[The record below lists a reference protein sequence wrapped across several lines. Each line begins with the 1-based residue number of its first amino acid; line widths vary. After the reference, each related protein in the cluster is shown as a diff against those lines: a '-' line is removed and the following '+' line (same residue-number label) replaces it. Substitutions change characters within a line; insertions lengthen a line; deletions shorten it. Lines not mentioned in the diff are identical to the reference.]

1 MSNIHELT
9 TDHKI
14 KLKKPMGCFDNL
26 GEVCEI
32 VKIDTDE
39 NVINFRFGVDGV
51 HLGVMSGDELEKY
64 FDVIEPA
71 VAPDDYE
78 WHPYG
83 FIDGYQVMYHALK
96 NGSISMETTY
106 DGDGTIS
113 VVYEHPENP
122 YRQIKNGQR
131 GRFYCEDL
139 KVAFFKL
146 KKTYYDKLYEDI
158 QEEVMLD
165 FVKNKDKLEPVEV
178 NEQQDAMIDNVKL
191 TIRIFSIAV
200 CVLLYVAAWVWFI
213 ITARDD
219 SDNWDSPV
227 HAVFLFWIILH
238 VVFLIELILWVWC
251 QKEVIKMGDFK
262 VGDEVYFA
270 WYGEPYTVKSGI
282 ITEIKCLG
290 DLTYIMIQD
299 SITHG
304 LYMVLL
310 EEIYRTESEIKAV
323 LKREFYAKVNEV
335 KKDIHT
341 LEELLKF
348 MYNNDLTIDEDDGYC
363 VCEERVAV
371 RELAKE
377 ICGIELG
384 E

>member
-1 MSNIHELT
+1 MINIHELT

-14 KLKKPMGCFDNL
+14 KLKQPMGCFDNL

-64 FDVIEPA
+64 FDVIEPT

-83 FIDGYQVMYHALK
+83 FIEDNPVIYQALK
-96 NGSISMETTY
+96 NGGILMETTY
-106 DGDGTIS
+106 DGDDGTIS
-113 VVYEHPENP
+113 VEYCHPENP

-131 GRFYCEDL
+131 GRFYEDDL

-165 FVKNKDKLEPVEV
+165 FVKNKDKLELVEV

-200 CVLLYVAAWVWFI
+200 CVLLYVVAWVWFI
-213 ITARDD
+213 ITGRDD

-227 HAVFLFWIILH
+227 HAVFLFWIMLH
-238 VVFLIELILWVWC
+238 VVFLIELILWAWC

-270 WYGEPYTVKSGI
+270 WYDEPYTVKSGI

-290 DLTYIMIQD
+290 DLIYIMIQD
-299 SITHG
+299 LS
-304 LYMVLL
+304 L
-310 EEIYRTESEIKAV
+310 
-323 LKREFYAKVNEV
+323 
-335 KKDIHT
+335 IH
-341 LEELLKF
+341 
-348 MYNNDLTIDEDDGYC
+348 I
-363 VCEERVAV
+363 
-371 RELAKE
+371 
-377 ICGIELG
+377 
-384 E
+384 